1 MGHLEQ
7 KETNPFHTKKLR
19 RNRAQA
25 LVGNEAL
32 VGELKTFVF
41 FDFLWVFN
49 QTSETRD
56 KIRVLGGKIHE
67 MLIESRFKIIHLLI
81 FDFGKSV
88 TLN

>member
-1 MGHLEQ
+1 MGQLEQ

-19 RNRAQA
+19 RNRA

-41 FDFLWVFN
+41 FDVLLVFN

-56 KIRVLGGKIHE
+56 KKKDIGRE
-67 MLIESRFKIIHLLI
+67 NS
-81 FDFGKSV
+81 
-88 TLN
+88 

>member
-56 KIRVLGGKIHE
+56 KIKDIGKIHE